1 MSIGF
6 TLPLQRGDGGY
17 FEVSNDLLT
26 QIKSNFINL
35 VSTMKGERLGN
46 PTFGCDIHNVIFN
59 MNTDE
64 LGGFTGQHRGSEHG
78 RLKQSTGPWQSAR
91 ETIESAVAAE
101 MPYIELEK
109 FEIETIDADKERY
122 TARIYMSYRLTE
134 QPSLTGEVLIQ
145 I

>member
-35 VSTMKGERLGN
+35 VSTMKGERMSN
-46 PTFGCDIHNVIFN
+46 PEFGCDIHQSIFN
-59 MNTDE
+59 FNNDE
-64 LGGFTGQHRGSEHG
+64 LPN
-78 RLKQSTGPWQSAR
+78 KAR
-91 ETIESAVAAE
+91 ESVEEAVARW

-109 FEIETIDADKERY
+109 FEIETIDADKERQ

-134 QPSLTGEVLIQ
+134 QPNLSDEVLIQ
-145 I
+145 ILI

>member
-35 VSTMKGERLGN
+35 VSTMKGERMSN
-46 PTFGCDIHNVIFN
+46 PEFGCDIHQSVFN
-59 MNTDE
+59 FNNDE
-64 LGGFTGQHRGSEHG
+64 LPN
-78 RLKQSTGPWQSAR
+78 KAR
-91 ETIESAVAAE
+91 ESVEEAVARW

-109 FEIETIDADKERY
+109 FEVDTIDADKERQ

-134 QPSLTGEVLIQ
+134 QPNLSDEVLIQ
-145 I
+145 ILI

>member
-35 VSTMKGERLGN
+35 VSTMKGERMSN
-46 PTFGCDIHNVIFN
+46 PTFGCDIHQSIFN
-59 MNTDE
+59 FNNDE
-64 LGGFTGQHRGSEHG
+64 FPN
-78 RLKQSTGPWQSAR
+78 KAR
-91 ETIESAVAAE
+91 ESVEEAVARW

-109 FEIETIDADKERY
+109 FEIDTIDADKERQ
-122 TARIYMSYRLTE
+122 TARIYMSYKLTE
-134 QPSLTGEVLIQ
+134 QPNLSDEVLIQ
-145 I
+145 ILI

>member
-35 VSTMKGERLGN
+35 VSTMKGERMSN
-46 PTFGCDIHNVIFN
+46 PEFGCDIHQSVFN
-59 MNTDE
+59 FNNDD
-64 LGGFTGQHRGSEHG
+64 LPN
-78 RLKQSTGPWQSAR
+78 KAR
-91 ETIESAVAAE
+91 ESVEEAVARW

-109 FEIETIDADKERY
+109 FEVNTIDADKERQ

-134 QPSLTGEVLIQ
+134 QPNLSDEVLIQ
-145 I
+145 ILI

>member
-35 VSTMKGERLGN
+35 VSTMKGERMSN
-46 PTFGCDIHNVIFN
+46 PTFGCDIHQSIFN
-59 MNTDE
+59 FNNDE
-64 LGGFTGQHRGSEHG
+64 LPN
-78 RLKQSTGPWQSAR
+78 KAR
-91 ETIESAVAAE
+91 ESVEEAVARW

-109 FEIETIDADKERY
+109 FEVETIDADKERQ
-122 TARIYMSYRLTE
+122 TARIYMSYKLTE
-134 QPSLTGEVLIQ
+134 QPNLSDEVLIQ
-145 I
+145 ILIWGI

>member
-35 VSTMKGERLGN
+35 VSTMKGERMSN
-46 PTFGCDIHNVIFN
+46 PEFGCDIHQSVFN
-59 MNTDE
+59 FNNDE
-64 LGGFTGQHRGSEHG
+64 LPVQ
-78 RLKQSTGPWQSAR
+78 AR
-91 ETIESAVAAE
+91 KDVEEAIARW

-109 FEIETIDADKERY
+109 FEVDTVDADKERQ
-122 TARIYMSYRLTE
+122 TARIYMSYKLTE
-134 QPSLTGEVLIQ
+134 QPNLSDEVLIQ
-145 I
+145 ILI

>member
-35 VSTMKGERLGN
+35 VSTMKGERMSN
-46 PTFGCDIHNVIFN
+46 PEFGCDIHQSVFN
-59 MNTDE
+59 FNNDD
-64 LGGFTGQHRGSEHG
+64 LPN
-78 RLKQSTGPWQSAR
+78 KAR
-91 ETIESAVAAE
+91 ESVEEAVARW

-109 FEIETIDADKERY
+109 FEIETIDADKERQ

-134 QPSLTGEVLIQ
+134 QPNLSDEVLIQ
-145 I
+145 ILI